1 MNMTLK
7 EEYLENIAKLEKHLH
22 ELKKAVYQTTEIL
35 EFYKRQVQYEEA
47 IEYVYSKGE
56 ESSE

>member
-1 MNMTLK
+1 MTLK